1 MAKPGVMTTS
11 SDSHDTLTVA
21 QAAEALGV
29 SERTVWRY
37 LKAGRIDGETVGS
50 PGSQRTLIPATAIEA
65 LRAERG
71 GTGQSDALRAERDRL
86 AEALRSAEA
95 ERDRLRERVAMLQ
108 RAVAEPYRPGPVARA
123 TEAAMAVFTRARALR
138 PSV

>member
-1 MAKPGVMTTS
+1 MANSGAMTTS
-11 SDSHDTLTVA
+11 SDSPDTLTVA
-21 QAAEALGV
+21 QAADALGV

-37 LKAGRIDGETVGS
+37 LKAGRIAGETIGS
-50 PGSQRTLIPATAIEA
+50 PGSQRTLIAVEAIEA
-65 LRAERG
+65 LSAERG
-71 GTGQSDALRAERDRL
+71 GGGQSDALRAERDRL

-95 ERDRLRERVAMLQ
+95 ERDRLRERVSMLQ

-123 TEAAMAVFTRARALR
+123 ADAAMSVFTRARALR